1 MACFPGYS
9 MFAKKFFFIFFT
21 VFWFEILCL
30 VGCQDGYSSRQ
41 ALPEISLDI
50 QLSKEYVQ
58 NIGRSLHRK
67 DGPEVAGVQSAVR
80 TLVSIQKYIKIVFT
94 KDVDLA
100 ASFAADAASLAMT
113 DTEIKKLD
121 RLDKERSKK
130 KGAQTEGDGPL
141 KKFMTNPDKSFV
153 QCYKCWNYGHYAR
166 DWACP
171 KNRPG
176 AEGASVDQ
184 RPPGQ
189 LQIQHH
195 PRGDG
200 WTH

>member
-1 MACFPGYS
+1 M
-9 MFAKKFFFIFFT
+9 
-21 VFWFEILCL
+21 
-30 VGCQDGYSSRQ
+30 
-41 ALPEISLDI
+41 
-50 QLSKEYVQ
+50 Q
-58 NIGRSLHRK
+58 NIGRSLHWK

-80 TLVSIQKYIKIVFT
+80 TLVSIQKYIKIMFT
-94 KDVDLA
+94 KNVDLA
-100 ASFAADAASLAMT
+100 ASFAADTASLAMT
-113 DTEIKKLD
+113 DTENKKLD
-121 RLDKERSKK
+121 GLDKERSKK
-130 KGAQTEGDGPL
+130 KGAQTDGGGPP
-141 KKFMTNPDKSFV
+141 KKLMSNPDKSFV

-171 KNRPG
+171 KNRQG
-176 AEGASVDQ
+176 AGGASVDQ

>member
-1 MACFPGYS
+1 M
-9 MFAKKFFFIFFT
+9 
-21 VFWFEILCL
+21 
-30 VGCQDGYSSRQ
+30 
-41 ALPEISLDI
+41 
-50 QLSKEYVQ
+50 Q
-58 NIGRSLHRK
+58 NIGRSLHWK

-195 PRGDG
+195 PRGDS